1 MPPFCSPVT
10 FCLPTL
16 TTVLGGLSVLVL
28 AVAAGLWALRRG
40 LTPPRLTDAPNLAPG
55 DPHPQAVNLPTV
67 GDGRQLHALWLPPQA
82 GSPGS
87 AAPAVVL
94 LHGWGGNGATLWPAA
109 RALHAAGFAVLL
121 PDARSH
127 GLSDADTFSSL
138 PRFAQDLDAALAWV
152 RQQPGV
158 DAGRL
163 CALGHSVGGAAALLS
178 ASRRRDLAAVVSV
191 SAFAHPENVMR
202 RWLEARHIP
211 YWPVGWAV
219 NRYVEHVIGHRFN
232 AIAPI
237 ATLPRIACPVLLVHG
252 LQDDVVPPDCAL
264 ALRDSAPL
272 AQLLLVNGQHDRFDN
287 EAALQGAVTQWLHNH
302 TGLP

>member
-1 MPPFCSPVT
+1 M
-10 FCLPTL
+10 
-16 TTVLGGLSVLVL
+16 GGLSVLVL

-67 GDGRQLHALWLPPQA
+67 GDGRQLHALWLPPQT
-82 GSPGS
+82 GSPGNA
-87 AAPAVVL
+87 AAPAAVL

-252 LQDDVVPPDCAL
+252 LQDNVVPPDCAHR
-264 ALRDSAPL
+264 LRAVARPGGATL
-272 AQLLLVNGQHDRFDN
+272 WAVTGTHERFDN
-287 EAALQGAVTQWLHNH
+287 ETDLMRQVTLWLASVPAAPQAPPFSRPRPV
-302 TGLP
+302 